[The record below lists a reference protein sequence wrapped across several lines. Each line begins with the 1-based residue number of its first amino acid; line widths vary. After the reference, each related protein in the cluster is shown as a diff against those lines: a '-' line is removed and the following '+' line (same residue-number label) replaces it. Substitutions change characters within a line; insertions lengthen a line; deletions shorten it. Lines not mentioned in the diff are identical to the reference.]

1 MTKTKKIIIQAVIP
15 ITVLLFFIFF
25 SDLIFRYFPFKYSMG
40 FGYLSYYLSD
50 SFSMWGVA
58 LVGFIIYYFPVL
70 IILTLFR
77 IKKETPRL
85 DRVVR
90 IIFYLCA
97 VILSLSFIIHIGY
110 LLVDFNTN
118 KNSILSFLYY
128 QDYFD
133 DNYFWINIIILNILY
148 YLIPAVLFFV
158 SARLLKERHEIN
170 KKSF

>member
-77 IKKETPRL
+77 IKKETP
-85 DRVVR
+85 
-90 IIFYLCA
+90 
-97 VILSLSFIIHIGY
+97 
-110 LLVDFNTN
+110 
-118 KNSILSFLYY
+118 
-128 QDYFD
+128 
-133 DNYFWINIIILNILY
+133 
-148 YLIPAVLFFV
+148 
-158 SARLLKERHEIN
+158 
-170 KKSF
+170 